1 MNSIIILAL
10 LMILMVL
17 LQSIM
22 ILISLP
28 ITIRMGLL
36 IMILMKVLI
45 KTLMSLRHITLIPTR
60 NPEGMMVSEEIPH
73 SLMGLEL
80 GSAKKMGSEED
91 SVIKKYEEVGKRVTP
106 LWYLRPKENHLNDGY
121 TG

>member
-1 MNSIIILAL
+1 MNMNSIIILAL

-22 ILISLP
+22 ILMSLP

-36 IMILMKVLI
+36 IMILTEVLI

-60 NPEGMMVSEEIPH
+60 NPEVMMVSEEIPH

-80 GSAKKMGSEED
+80 GSEKKMGSEED
-91 SVIKKYEEVGKRVTP
+91 SVIKKYEEVGK
-106 LWYLRPKENHLNDGY
+106 
-121 TG
+121 